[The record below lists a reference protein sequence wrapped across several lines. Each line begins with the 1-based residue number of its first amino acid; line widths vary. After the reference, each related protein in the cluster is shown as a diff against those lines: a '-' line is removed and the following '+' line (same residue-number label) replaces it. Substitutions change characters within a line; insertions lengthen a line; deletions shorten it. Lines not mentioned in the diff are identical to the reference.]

1 MRNFIIFICLSSI
14 ILWGCENQ
22 NGKPNH
28 PVIEESIVSISNI
41 QNSDEE
47 VMHFYVS
54 VEDYGLGPEQ
64 EFGIRILIQDPYI
77 SELIK
82 TVTME
87 SSDTWKTIPE
97 GSGGLFEVSFTDFK
111 VIEGK
116 YSVEEVKNLVE
127 NEQAIIV
134 EIYNDNEVITQ
145 SEITTFED
153 RRDK

>member
-14 ILWGCENQ
+14 NLWGCENQ
-22 NGKPNH
+22 NGKSNH
-28 PVIEESIVSISNI
+28 PVLSDSIVSISNI

-54 VEDYGLGPEQ
+54 IEDYGLGPEQ
-64 EFGIRILIQDPYI
+64 EFGIRILIQDTYI
-77 SELIK
+77 SKLIK
-82 TVTME
+82 TETME
-87 SSDTWKTIPE
+87 SSDTWKTHPE
-97 GSGGLFEVSFTDFK
+97 GSGGLFEVSFTDFREIK
-111 VIEGK
+111 GK
-116 YSVEEVKNLVE
+116 YSVEDVQNLIE
-127 NEQAIIV
+127 NEQAIFV

>member
-1 MRNFIIFICLSSI
+1 MRNFITFICLSSI
-14 ILWGCENQ
+14 VLWGCENQ
-22 NGKPNH
+22 NGKPDH
-28 PVIEESIVSISNI
+28 PVIEESIVSISNV

-64 EFGIRILIQDPYI
+64 EFGIRILIKDPYI

-82 TVTME
+82 TVTLE

-97 GSGGLFEVSFTDFK
+97 GSGELLVVSYTDFK

-134 EIYNDNEVITQ
+134 EIYNDNEIITQ